1 MVFAATRPER
11 TRALILTG
19 TFPFIVYAGWDDV
32 ERDPAELRAC
42 RVAEMGEAY
51 TPSAEQIARAQEFAC
66 AVRSAWGSGTAL
78 KYLVPSV
85 RSTR

>member
-1 MVFAATRPER
+1 
-11 TRALILTG
+11 
-19 TFPFIVYAGWDDV
+19 
-32 ERDPAELRAC
+32 
-42 RVAEMGEAY
+42 MGEAY